1 VQFKGLFYHLPDPVS
16 GLRIA
21 ADLTKEL
28 LILNTATLPGPEG
41 ALMLADEGY
50 ELMSG
55 VYGLCWY
62 PTGPVVLERILR
74 WMGFTEVAVNWQ
86 MDDRIEMFASKVEG
100 LLPQRN
106 ARPR

>member
-1 VQFKGLFYHLPDPVS
+1 
-16 GLRIA
+16 
-21 ADLTKEL
+21 
-28 LILNTATLPGPEG
+28 
-41 ALMLADEGY
+41 
-50 ELMSG
+50 
-55 VYGLCWY
+55 
-62 PTGPVVLERILR
+62 VLERILR